1 MTAPVLL
8 ILIFTDFNSTLKVL
22 LSILNS
28 DGSKAHNTSLYT
40 QQFIEHSSL
49 WLCFVF
55 YECILRVYDVNNC
68 IVNRQ
73 LRWALLSVSC
83 LTQAPWLTL
92 DSTLGWR
99 LHSPWWSSSGSA
111 RGSWFHSSS
120 WPLCPLLPEL
130 STNLAK
136 RSFTVLLA
144 SSILVLSL
152 LQITASLSAVL
163 RT

>member
-1 MTAPVLL
+1 MIVSQAERSRMSDIQSTFLNSDGTSAVNV
-8 ILIFTDFNSTLKVL
+8 IFTDINRTLKVL

-136 RSFTVLLA
+136 EVSQCLA
-144 SSILVLSL
+144 Y
-152 LQITASLSAVL
+152 
-163 RT
+163 